1 MKLRG
6 PANLDVSFNYLVNRQ
21 VYWHNTIASIPH
33 DYPSLIIGHEFL
45 DALPIQ
51 KFQYTKKGW
60 REIMIDLKGQ
70 MDIDEGDEKQ
80 STTVE
85 KTAEGETKIEFKEIL
100 CPHNNIA
107 TAAMLGGIYEGEQI
121 EQNTHNNE
129 SGKISIFISYSLA
142 FINHMKLRK
151 KLLEEEVKKS
161 GGLVNSTGKPT
172 ASAIPLVSSTGKPL
186 SSSEQPIHISED
198 IDTVMK
204 QKKGIEVKQPP
215 KVDPTLS
222 VYDAKEGDT
231 IEVCPEA
238 GILIQDIIMWLE
250 DTKGSALFID
260 YGNNYAAENSL
271 RGIKNHQFVSYLQEP
286 GEIDITADVDF
297 KSIGKIVKNSKSD
310 IVKYY
315 GPIPQVLI

>member
-1 MKLRG
+1 MKVVR
-6 PANLDVSFNYLVNRQ
+6 Y
-21 VYWHNTIASIPH
+21 YHK
-33 DYPSLIIGHEFL
+33 SLI
-45 DALPIQ
+45 
-51 KFQYTKKGW
+51 
-60 REIMIDLKGQ
+60 
-70 MDIDEGDEKQ
+70 
-80 STTVE
+80 
-85 KTAEGETKIEFKEIL
+85 
-100 CPHNNIA
+100 
-107 TAAMLGGIYEGEQI
+107 
-121 EQNTHNNE
+121 
-129 SGKISIFISYSLA
+129 SLA

-161 GGLVNSTGKPT
+161 GGLVNSTGKPA

-186 SSSEQPIHISED
+186 SSSTEQPIHISED

-215 KVDPTLS
+215 KVDPMLS

-310 IVKYY
+310 VVKYY
-315 GPIPQVLI
+315 GPIPQVMDLNG